1 MRKFLAILTFSFV
14 SFSAFAGSYQEELNA
29 FFSLFESGKRA
40 ESVDRLY
47 KTNQWV
53 NQASDEVINLKS
65 QLSSIDSMVG
75 KYVGKE
81 LILTNNINDRF
92 VHITYLALY
101 ERQPVRLEF
110 QFYKPKNDWI
120 IYSFSFDTDF
130 DSDVKTAS
138 RAQAAMG
145 K

>member
-1 MRKFLAILTFSFV
+1 MRNFLFILTFSFV
-14 SFSAFAGSYQEELNA
+14 SFSSFAGSYQKELDA
-29 FFSLFESGKRA
+29 FFALFESGKKS

-47 KTNQWV
+47 KTNPWV
-53 NQASDEVINLKS
+53 NQAADEVINLKT
-65 QLSSIDSMVG
+65 QLSSLDAIVG
-75 KYVGKE
+75 KYIGKE
-81 LILTNNINDRF
+81 QISTNNVKDRF
-92 VHITYLALY
+92 VQVTYLALY

-138 RAQAAMG
+138 RTQAATG